1 MGKSMIPTEIVASEA
16 GQVHNLIQVF
26 QYFNKAT
33 DEFKQAY
40 QRLEERVAELNL
52 ELNEKNRRLRASL
65 EEVSRLKNYQ
75 ANILAE
81 MSAGVVG
88 TDEKGQIAIFNR
100 AAEKL
105 TGISAEEAVG
115 KPYRSVFGVDIPVE
129 QTPLAVLKSHRN
141 VSTSEKQIVN
151 REGKKIPTKFSISL
165 IRGENGQILGTVELL
180 EDLTEIKQL
189 QREVQHART
198 VSALGEMAANVT
210 HEIRNPLGAIGG
222 FAALLERDI
231 PPDDPR
237 QRLVKKIIEGVG
249 NLDKIIGN
257 LLFVSRD
264 VQPQLRKVPI
274 KWIVNDV
281 LGFLTAD
288 FHDVENK
295 IVIEKKYPRQKIEAF
310 VDPQLFQQMLLH
322 VMKNSVQAM
331 PEGGTLTVQLQKS
344 HHKTFRVIVSDT
356 GEGLPETMKD
366 KLYFPFSSTKHKGT
380 GLGLAIVRKI
390 VELHR
395 GTIQFHSAPRK
406 GTTVILEFPI
416 EG

>member
-1 MGKSMIPTEIVASEA
+1 MGKSMIPSEIVASDG

-40 QRLEERVAELNL
+40 QRLEERVSELNL

-65 EEVSRLKNYQ
+65 DEVSRLKNYQ
-75 ANILAE
+75 SKILAE

-88 TDEKGQIAIFNR
+88 TDDKGRVAIFNR

-105 TGISAEEAVG
+105 TGISAKDAVG
-115 KPYRSVFGVDIPVE
+115 NSYKEVFGEEIPSE
-129 QTPLAVLKSHRN
+129 QTPYFVLKTHRN
-141 VSTSEKQIVN
+141 LPVSEKYI
-151 REGKKIPTKFSISL
+151 RSKDGRKIPAKFSIAL
-165 IRGENGQILGTVELL
+165 IKDEDGRILGTVELL
-180 EDLTEIKQL
+180 EDLTEIKEL
-189 QREVQHART
+189 QKEIQHART
-198 VSALGEMAANVT
+198 LAALGEMAANVT

-257 LLFVSRD
+257 LLFLSRD

-274 KWIVNDV
+274 KWVVNDV
-281 LGFLTAD
+281 LGFLSAD
-288 FHDVENK
+288 FHDLEDK
-295 IVIEKKYPRQKIEAF
+295 IHIEKKYPRQKIEAF

-322 VMKNSVQAM
+322 LLRNSVQAM
-331 PEGGTLTVQLQKS
+331 PEGGTITIQLQKT
-344 HHKTFRVIVSDT
+344 HHKTFRLIVSDT
-356 GEGLPETMKD
+356 GEGLPEAMKD
-366 KLYFPFSSTKHKGT
+366 KLYFPFSSTKHKGA

-390 VELHR
+390 MELHR
-395 GTIQFHSAPRK
+395 GTISFHSSPRK
-406 GTTVILEFPI
+406 GTTAILEFPI

>member
-1 MGKSMIPTEIVASEA
+1 MGKAMIPSEIVASES

-52 ELNEKNRRLRASL
+52 ELSEKNKRLQASL

-75 ANILAE
+75 SKILAE

-88 TDEKGQIAIFNR
+88 TDARGRVAIFNR

-105 TGISAEEAVG
+105 TGISAKDAVG
-115 KPYRSVFGVDIPVE
+115 KPYRQVFGETVPVE
-129 QTPLAVLKSHRN
+129 QTPHFVLQTRRN
-141 VSTSEKQIVN
+141 LPTSEKQILSKDG
-151 REGKKIPTKFSISL
+151 RQIPAKFSISL
-165 IRGENGQILGTVELL
+165 IKDEDGHVLGTVELL

-189 QREVQHART
+189 QKEIQHART
-198 VSALGEMAANVT
+198 AAALGEMAANVT

-257 LLFVSRD
+257 LLFLSRD

-274 KWIVNDV
+274 KWVVNDV
-281 LGFLTAD
+281 LGFLSAD
-288 FHDVENK
+288 FRELEGKVQ
-295 IVIEKKYPRQKIEAF
+295 IQKKYPRQKIEAS

-322 VMKNSVQAM
+322 LLKNSVQAM
-331 PEGGTLTVQLQKS
+331 PDGGTITIQLQKT
-344 HHKTFRVIVSDT
+344 HHKTFRLVLSDT
-356 GEGLPETMKD
+356 GEGLPESMKE
-366 KLYFPFSSTKHKGT
+366 KLYFPFSSTKHKGA

-395 GTIQFHSAPRK
+395 GSITFHSSPRK
-406 GTTVILEFPI
+406 GTTVILEFPT